1 MWKKYFGDRKFYR
14 MVLAIG
20 VPIMIQNGITNF
32 VNLLD
37 NLMVGRLGIEQ
48 MSGVAIANQL
58 LFIFS
63 LCVFGATSGPGIFS
77 SQFYGQKD
85 HEGIRHCFRFKVLIV
100 LAIAGISILVF
111 GLGSEG
117 LINLY
122 LQGDTTKGD
131 PTLVLRCG
139 REYMTVMLFGL
150 VPFGL
155 TQAYSGTLREQ
166 NQTFV
171 PMLAGIFAVVINLGL
186 NWLLIFGNLG
196 FPELGIRG
204 AALATTVSRFVELA
218 IVVIYTHCKHRVY
231 PFIEGAY
238 RSLYIPGK
246 LFRDIVQKGMP
257 LLLNEALWSAGMA
270 VLGQRYSLRGIEVVG
285 AQNISSTVFNLFNIV
300 FMSFGTAISIVVG
313 PILGRGE
320 NERAVDT
327 ARKMITFSLMISI
340 AVGGVLATMAPLF
353 PKLYNVTPEVRE
365 LAARLLIVTGCC
377 CPIYG
382 FVHASYFT
390 IRSGGKT
397 FITFLFDSAFSW
409 LVVIPLA
416 TVLTR
421 YTDMPIV
428 PLYLCCQLVEIVK
441 CVVAFILIQKRV
453 WIRKLVG

>member
-218 IVVIYTHCKHRVY
+218 IVDKSDIKLIHR
-231 PFIEGAY
+231 
-238 RSLYIPGK
+238 K
-246 LFRDIVQKGMP
+246 K
-257 LLLNEALWSAGMA
+257 
-270 VLGQRYSLRGIEVVG
+270 
-285 AQNISSTVFNLFNIV
+285 
-300 FMSFGTAISIVVG
+300 
-313 PILGRGE
+313 
-320 NERAVDT
+320 
-327 ARKMITFSLMISI
+327 
-340 AVGGVLATMAPLF
+340 
-353 PKLYNVTPEVRE
+353 
-365 LAARLLIVTGCC
+365 
-377 CPIYG
+377 
-382 FVHASYFT
+382 
-390 IRSGGKT
+390 
-397 FITFLFDSAFSW
+397 
-409 LVVIPLA
+409 
-416 TVLTR
+416 
-421 YTDMPIV
+421 
-428 PLYLCCQLVEIVK
+428 
-441 CVVAFILIQKRV
+441 
-453 WIRKLVG
+453 